1 MTSATSVI
9 DKRCDLSEENGEERD
24 ANFAEFLK
32 QFLSGEQGIE
42 AAKLAAAAGLPND
55 PAALASLMAQL
66 QAAISSSSS
75 APGVNWDLAAKQARG
90 IAASGSKPIDSH
102 ARKQI
107 SDALSVASLWLDQ
120 ATEISPLATEPKLLT
135 REVWVEDAMPLFKQL
150 AQPVADRMSEALA
163 ETMQTN
169 APEELA
175 QMVGSASSFLK
186 SAGGALF
193 AMQIGQ
199 AIGRLSQEVISG
211 GDLGLTL
218 FQEQRVAFVPQNLEA
233 FIANL
238 ELEPDQG
245 YIYLAVRELA
255 HSRLFKHSKWL
266 REHVVNQV
274 VRYASEIAID
284 NERIQN
290 LATEFDP
297 NDSDALRGALESGA
311 FLAERTESQNLAL
324 DHIETMLALIE
335 GWVDV
340 VTEDSTRLLPKAS
353 ALAEA
358 VRRRRATGGPAEK
371 TFGIL
376 VGLQLRPRKLREATA
391 MWRAIT
397 EELGAQRRDDL
408 WNHPDLLPT
417 ATDIE
422 NPVALIERLKSAGS
436 GDDFDRELRNLLDD

>member
-1 MTSATSVI
+1 M
-9 DKRCDLSEENGEERD
+9 SEENGEERNE
-24 ANFAEFLK
+24 NFADFLK

-66 QAAISSSSS
+66 QAAIANSTSSQ
-75 APGVNWDLAAKQARG
+75 GVNWDLAAKQARG
-90 IAASGSKPIDSH
+90 IAASGSKPIDAP

-107 SDALSVASLWLDQ
+107 AEALSVAALWLDQ

-199 AIGRLSQEVISG
+199 AIGKLSQDVISG
-211 GDLGLTL
+211 GDLGLAL
-218 FQEQRVAFVPQNLEA
+218 FQEQRVAFVPQNLEELVTS
-233 FIANL
+233 L

-255 HSRLFKHSKWL
+255 HARLFKHSKWL

-284 NERIQN
+284 NERIQD
-290 LATEFDP
+290 LATDFDP

-353 ALAEA
+353 AVAEA

-371 TFGIL
+371 TFAIL

-397 EELGAQRRDDL
+397 DALGAEQRDHL
-408 WNHPDLLPT
+408 WSHPDLLPT
-417 ATDIE
+417 AQDIADPSE
-422 NPVALIERLKSAGS
+422 LIARLQASGSA
-436 GDDFDRELRNLLDD
+436 DDIDRELRNLLDD